1 MDVLENSTRLGKEKL
16 NKLIFQFSIP
26 CILSLLISSLYNIV
40 DQIFIGNS
48 SLSTLGNAA
57 TSVVFP
63 VFIIA
68 QAFAWCFGDGCA
80 SYLNICQGKND
91 ADKAHKAIGGSIT
104 LAFLSG
110 VLMLVILYPLKKPI
124 LGVFGASENTM
135 SYAVEYFDI
144 VLAMIPIFIL
154 CNTMNSIIRADGS
167 PMFAM
172 LAMLIGAA
180 VNIILDP
187 IFIFALDMG
196 MAGAAYA
203 TIIGQAASFIMTV
216 AYFFHTRTFRLK
228 INSFIPAWNSV
239 FEIIRLGV
247 STFITQLAIVIVA
260 ILCNAQLAKYGTLS
274 KYGVDIPIAMI
285 GIVSKVFTVVLNL
298 VVGIVLGC
306 QPIISYNIG
315 AKKYDRVRELY
326 RKIMLCTIIIGLVF
340 TALFEIAPNFV
351 VGLFGVPSNISN
363 PADYWE
369 FGEKMLRIFLSL
381 IMISC
386 LIKMNSIFFQAAGK
400 PVKAVIASL
409 VRDIGCFVPLILI
422 LPEFFP
428 TVDTILWVAPLS
440 DFIAMIVTAWLSI
453 SFLKSLQKNKRD
465 GQ

>member
-1 MDVLENSTRLGKEKL
+1 MQPLENSARLGEEKL

-80 SYLNICQGKND
+80 SYLNICQGRND
-91 ADKAHKAIGGSIT
+91 AAGAHKAIGGSIT

-110 VLMLVILYPLKKPI
+110 VLMLLVIYPLKTPI
-124 LGVFGASENTM
+124 LEVFGASENTLG
-135 SYAVEYFDI
+135 YAIEYLDI
-144 VLAMIPIFIL
+144 VLAMMPVFIL

-172 LAMLIGAA
+172 LSMLTGAV

-187 IFIFALDMG
+187 VFIFALDMG

-203 TIIGQAASFIMTV
+203 TIIGQAATFIMTV

-228 INSFIPAWNSV
+228 IASFIPAWRSV
-239 FEIIRLGV
+239 FEVIRLGV

-260 ILCNAQLAKYGTLS
+260 ILCNMQLATYGALS

-285 GIVSKVFTVVLNL
+285 GIESKVFTVVLNL
-298 VVGIVLGC
+298 VVGIALGC
-306 QPIISYNIG
+306 QPIISYNMG

-326 RKIMLCTIIIGLVF
+326 RKIMVCTITIGLLF
-340 TALFEIAPNFV
+340 TALFEIAPNLV
-351 VGLFGVPSNISN
+351 IGIFGMPRNIDN

-369 FGEKMLRIFLSL
+369 FGEKMMRIFLSL
-381 IMISC
+381 IVISC

-409 VRDIGCFVPLILI
+409 VRDVVCFAPLILI
-422 LPEFFP
+422 LPTIFP
-428 TVDTILWVAPLS
+428 TVETILWVAPIS
-440 DFIAMIVTAWLSI
+440 DLIAMIVTAWLSI
-453 SFLKSLQKNKRD
+453 SFLKSLRENK
-465 GQ
+465 G